1 MKIELSFQG
10 GPVATGSTNS
20 ESLICQALR
29 FAGFEGLSGGTEKPS
44 KYSRLGADHLDSVPS
59 FFVGLM
65 LLSSLA
71 NSFAAERGVAYFNMG
86 AEYEH
91 LKKASEALWH
101 YQRVPFS
108 VSKHDDVSTSFNCS
122 LKL

>member
-44 KYSRLGADHLDSVPS
+44 KYSRLGADHLD
-59 FFVGLM
+59 
-65 LLSSLA
+65 
-71 NSFAAERGVAYFNMG
+71 
-86 AEYEH
+86 
-91 LKKASEALWH
+91 
-101 YQRVPFS
+101 
-108 VSKHDDVSTSFNCS
+108 
-122 LKL
+122 